1 MPRSDQRWAPALSS
15 EKLQAVRDFGVSRHT
30 MRAVKN
36 GTHAIWVQRK
46 EGAKPTRLDIGS
58 SLVCP
63 YAA

>member
-15 EKLQAVRDFGVSRHT
+15 EKLQAVRNFGVSRHT

-46 EGAKPTRLDIGS
+46 EGLSRPD
-58 SLVCP
+58 
-63 YAA
+63 